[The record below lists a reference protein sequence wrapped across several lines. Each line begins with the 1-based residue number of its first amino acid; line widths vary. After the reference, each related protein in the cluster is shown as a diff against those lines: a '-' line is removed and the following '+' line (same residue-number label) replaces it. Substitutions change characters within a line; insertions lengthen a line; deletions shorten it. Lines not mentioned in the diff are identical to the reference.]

1 MDEKF
6 HFFRNGSTF
15 MRIDDFDKKILV
27 TLQSDGNMS
36 VAKVADV
43 VGLSA
48 TPCWRRI
55 QRLEKEGYIEKRIAV
70 LNPAKLGLA
79 LTVFVMIKTDR
90 HNLEWLERFKFV
102 VSGMPEIIEVNRLAG
117 EFDYLLKVI
126 TQDNQSYDAFYR
138 RLIAKVELSN
148 VTSCFSMEQVKRITE
163 LPIGAVGLD
172 HTDP

>member
-1 MDEKF
+1 MI
-6 HFFRNGSTF
+6 

-27 TLQSDGNMS
+27 TLQSNGNMS
-36 VAKVADV
+36 VAKVADL

-90 HNLEWLERFKFV
+90 HNLDWLERFKSV

-138 RLIAKVELSN
+138 RLIAKIELSN

-163 LPIGAVGLD
+163 LPIGTVGLD
-172 HTDP
+172 RTDP